1 MKKEFKK
8 VSDIE
13 KKCKKAFVFMAGIA
27 FILFGCTDC
36 DTQNEFS
43 FAPSA
48 KNERIEKS
56 AFELPEGV
64 VTLHSN
70 EETTSDKI
78 ERGFLEFCSKNEAV
92 YNTLEPV
99 CRFVSMNIGNVKAD
113 CAMVDGNVQ
122 EGLLNVSLKLID
134 GAILSINKRID
145 TIGETL
151 VAFNI
156 FKDRKLLISDIMD
169 IRLLSHYIQ
178 NVQNAMSNDTK

>member
-1 MKKEFKK
+1 
-8 VSDIE
+8 
-13 KKCKKAFVFMAGIA
+13 MAGIA
-27 FILFGCTDC
+27 FTLFGCTDC

-78 ERGFLEFCSKNEAV
+78 ERGFLEFCSKNETV